1 MSHRENITR
10 IKAVY
15 NALGELRDQV
25 VFVGGATVSLY
36 SDRDGFEFRP
46 TDDVDIV
53 IELLNLSDYT
63 ALEEKLRSIG
73 FKNDQE
79 SHIIC
84 RYKIDGI
91 VVDFMPTQGDILNFS
106 NQWYPDGYKNA
117 ISYSIDDLH
126 TVKIFTAPYFLASK
140 FDAFNDRGKHDGRT
154 SSDFEDI
161 VSVLERRRTVWSE
174 INSAPADVKIY
185 IQNSFKELLENIFLE
200 EWINAHID
208 FISPPS
214 TYIIIENMKTLVA
227 G

>member
-15 NALGELRDQV
+15 NALGELQNQV

-53 IELLNLSDYT
+53 VELLNLSGYA

-73 FKNDQE
+73 FTNDKD
-79 SHIIC
+79 SKIIC

-91 VVDFMPTQGDILNFS
+91 IVDFMPTRGDILNFS
-106 NQWYPDGYKNA
+106 NQWYPDGFKNA
-117 ISYSIDDLH
+117 ISYPIDNQL
-126 TVKIFTAPYFLASK
+126 TVKIFTSPYFLASK
-140 FDAFNDRGKHDGRT
+140 LEAFKDRGGNDGRT

-161 VSVLERRRTVWSE
+161 VSVLERRKTVWTE
-174 INSAPADVKIY
+174 INDAPADVRTY
-185 IQNSFKELLENIFLE
+185 IREEFKKLMENIFLE

-214 TYIIIENMKTLVA
+214 TYFIIENMKAQIA

>member
-15 NALGELRDQV
+15 NALGELQNQV

-53 IELLNLSDYT
+53 VELLNLSGYA

-73 FKNDQE
+73 FTNDKD
-79 SHIIC
+79 SKIIC

-91 VVDFMPTQGDILNFS
+91 IVDFMPTRGDILNFS
-106 NQWYPDGYKNA
+106 NQWYPDGFKNA
-117 ISYSIDDLH
+117 ISYPIDNQH
-126 TVKIFTAPYFLASK
+126 TVKIFTSPYFLASK
-140 FDAFNDRGKHDGRT
+140 LEAFKDRGGNDGRT

-161 VSVLERRRTVWSE
+161 VSVLERRKTVWTE
-174 INSAPADVKIY
+174 INDAPADVRTY
-185 IQNSFKELLENIFLE
+185 IREEFKKLMGNIFLE

-214 TYIIIENMKTLVA
+214 TYFIIENMKAQIA